1 MVDSSGLRRGQQTA
15 NALFGNQAS
24 VLVGD
29 FLYSRAFQMMVE
41 LKELRILDVLANAT
55 NTIAEGEV
63 LQLMNCNNPDT
74 NEADYM
80 EVIYRK
86 TAKLFEAGTR
96 IGAILAAQ
104 DETMEQALVSYGRHL
119 GQAFQLVDDALD
131 YDATPEEFGK
141 NIGDDLAEGKPT
153 LPLIYAM
160 AHGSAAER
168 HMIREAI
175 ETGGTRNLTS
185 IQLAIETSGGL
196 RYTAERAREEVDI
209 AISALAPL
217 PPSKF
222 RDGLIEPRPVR
233 HPPPLL
239 GRASTLR
246 GRVPISTT
254 ASGGD
259 VAVEIGTRPRFV
271 SSCARRLR
279 GGAAAPASRAADS
292 FLPLGVRHAVDELAR
307 RVQVD
312 LEAALAGR
320 LDEPLAQAVAAEP
333 RESHELDVLHV
344 LALVEV
350 TKQTAEHRRLE
361 LGLLAL
367 AESARVI
374 RVLLPLMC
382 SSLRSPACAALITR
396 CRRPAPP
403 R

>member
-1 MVDSSGLRRGQQTA
+1 LAGPFGDRPFYLARRVAIGHHMSLMDLAENRPAAPSLDALRALVVEDWGDVNRVIVRRLGSDVALVNQVAHHIIHNGGKRLRPLAVLLAARACGYRGQDHIASAAIIEFIHTATLLHDDVVDSSGLRRGRQTA

-74 NEADYM
+74 TEADYM

-96 IGAILAAQ
+96 IGAILAGQ
-104 DETMEQALVSYGRHL
+104 DDTFEQALVSYGRHL

-160 AHGSAAER
+160 AHGSPAER

-185 IQLAIETSGGL
+185 IQLAIEASGGL
-196 RYTAERAREEVDI
+196 RYTAERAREEVEV
-209 AISALAPL
+209 AIKALAPL
-217 PPSKF
+217 PQSKF
-222 RDGLIEPRPVR
+222 RDGL
-233 HPPPLL
+233 
-239 GRASTLR
+239 
-246 GRVPISTT
+246 
-254 ASGGD
+254 
-259 VAVEIGTRPRFV
+259 V
-271 SSCARRLR
+271 S
-279 GGAAAPASRAADS
+279 
-292 FLPLGVRHAVDELAR
+292 
-307 RVQVD
+307 
-312 LEAALAGR
+312 
-320 LDEPLAQAVAAEP
+320 LAQFAI
-333 RESHELDVLHV
+333 
-344 LALVEV
+344 
-350 TKQTAEHRRLE
+350 HRRY
-361 LGLLAL
+361 
-367 AESARVI
+367 
-374 RVLLPLMC
+374 
-382 SSLRSPACAALITR
+382 
-396 CRRPAPP
+396 
-403 R
+403 

>member
-1 MVDSSGLRRGQQTA
+1 MDLAETRPAVPSLDALRATVGDDWGDVNRVIVRRLGSDVALVNQVAHHIIHNGGKRLRPLAVLLAARACGCHGQDHITAAAIIEFIHTATLLHDDVVDSSGLRRGRQTA

-41 LKELRILDVLANAT
+41 LKALRILDVMANAT

-74 NEADYM
+74 SETDYM

-86 TAKLFEAGTR
+86 TAKLFEAGAR
-96 IGAILAAQ
+96 IGAILAGQ
-104 DETMEQALVSYGRHL
+104 DETLEQALVSYGRHL

-153 LPLIYAM
+153 LPLIFAM

-196 RYTAERAREEVDI
+196 RYTAERARQEVEI
-209 AISALAPL
+209 AINALAPL

-222 RDGLIEPRPVR
+222 RDGL
-233 HPPPLL
+233 L
-239 GRASTLR
+239 G
-246 GRVPISTT
+246 
-254 ASGGD
+254 
-259 VAVEIGTRPRFV
+259 
-271 SSCARRLR
+271 
-279 GGAAAPASRAADS
+279 
-292 FLPLGVRHAVDELAR
+292 
-307 RVQVD
+307 
-312 LEAALAGR
+312 
-320 LDEPLAQAVAAEP
+320 LAQFAI
-333 RESHELDVLHV
+333 
-344 LALVEV
+344 
-350 TKQTAEHRRLE
+350 HRRY
-361 LGLLAL
+361 
-367 AESARVI
+367 
-374 RVLLPLMC
+374 
-382 SSLRSPACAALITR
+382 
-396 CRRPAPP
+396 
-403 R
+403 

>member
-1 MVDSSGLRRGQQTA
+1 MLLMHLAETRPPAPSLDALRACVAEDWANVNRVIVRRLGSDVALVNQVAHHIIHNGGKRLRPLAVLLAARACGCTTESHVAAAAIIEFIHTATLLHDDVVDSSGLRRGRQTA

-41 LKELRILDVLANAT
+41 LKELKVLDVLANAT

-63 LQLMNCNNPDT
+63 LQLMNCNNPDIS
-74 NEADYM
+74 EADYM

-96 IGAILAAQ
+96 IGAILSGHDDA
-104 DETMEQALVSYGRHL
+104 MEQALVSYGRHL

-196 RYTAERAREEVDI
+196 RYTAEQARAEVEI
-209 AISALAPL
+209 AIKALAPL
-217 PPSKF
+217 PPSKY
-222 RDGLIEPRPVR
+222 RDAL
-233 HPPPLL
+233 
-239 GRASTLR
+239 T
-246 GRVPISTT
+246 
-254 ASGGD
+254 
-259 VAVEIGTRPRFV
+259 
-271 SSCARRLR
+271 
-279 GGAAAPASRAADS
+279 
-292 FLPLGVRHAVDELAR
+292 ELA
-307 RVQVD
+307 QF
-312 LEAALAGR
+312 AI
-320 LDEPLAQAVAAEP
+320 
-333 RESHELDVLHV
+333 
-344 LALVEV
+344 
-350 TKQTAEHRRLE
+350 HRRF
-361 LGLLAL
+361 
-367 AESARVI
+367 
-374 RVLLPLMC
+374 
-382 SSLRSPACAALITR
+382 
-396 CRRPAPP
+396 
-403 R
+403 